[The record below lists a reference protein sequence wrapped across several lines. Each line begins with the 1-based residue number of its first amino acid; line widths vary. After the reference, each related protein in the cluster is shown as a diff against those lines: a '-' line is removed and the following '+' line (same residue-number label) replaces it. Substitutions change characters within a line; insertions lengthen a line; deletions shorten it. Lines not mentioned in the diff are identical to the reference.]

1 MEFYVIHI
9 FSFYQFKNLETE
21 KELLM
26 ASNTSL
32 AEFNLSKQPELQ
44 EGKQILKELSEKG
57 SRLCMSVKEK
67 LDEISMYS
75 FFFPVLVLVIYS
87 T

>member
-1 MEFYVIHI
+1 
-9 FSFYQFKNLETE
+9 
-21 KELLM
+21 M

-57 SRLCMSVKEK
+57 NKLCISVKEK
-67 LDEISMYS
+67 LEEISMYS
-75 FFFPVLVLVIYS
+75 HVTFNNFKMWNKINNEINN
-87 T
+87 

>member
-75 FFFPVLVLVIYS
+75 FFFTVHLPVMYS
-87 T
+87 I

>member
-1 MEFYVIHI
+1 
-9 FSFYQFKNLETE
+9 
-21 KELLM
+21 M

-57 SRLCMSVKEK
+57 NRLCISVKEK
-67 LDEISMYS
+67 LEEISMYS
-75 FFFPVLVLVIYS
+75 HVTFNNFKMWKF
-87 T
+87 

>member
-1 MEFYVIHI
+1 
-9 FSFYQFKNLETE
+9 
-21 KELLM
+21 M

-57 SRLCMSVKEK
+57 NRLCISVKEK
-67 LDEISMYS
+67 LEEISMY
-75 FFFPVLVLVIYS
+75 FHVTFNNFKM
-87 T
+87 